1 MRILDI
7 SLSGDRLPLV
17 AAAIGFTSAL
27 VMSLFVHAL
36 LLLAAESVAFGGT
49 YAYSMLR
56 RRYAGKKDG
65 EVVDAEFKEV
75 N

>member
-7 SLSGDRLPLV
+7 SLSGDRLPIV

-36 LLLAAESVAFGGT
+36 LLLAAEAVALGGA

-56 RRYAGKKDG
+56 RSHAGNKGGD
-65 EVVDAEFKEV
+65 VVDAEFKEV

>member
-1 MRILDI
+1 MRIRDI
-7 SLSGDRLPLV
+7 SLSGDRLELI

-36 LLLAAESVAFGGT
+36 LLLAAEAVALGGA
-49 YAYSMLR
+49 YAYAMLR
-56 RRYAGKKDG
+56 RRYAGKKGGD
-65 EVVDAEFKEV
+65 VVDAEFKEV

>member
-36 LLLAAESVAFGGT
+36 LLLAAEAVALGGACA
-49 YAYSMLR
+49 YAMLR
-56 RRYAGKKDG
+56 RSHAGKKGGD
-65 EVVDAEFKEV
+65 VVDAEFKEV

>member
-1 MRILDI
+1 MRIREI

-36 LLLAAESVAFGGT
+36 MLLSAEAVALGGT